1 MRLNIE
7 KLMIGFVM
15 ILAVCLYAPT
25 LLEDYKANSTTNEK
39 VTEVLAEAPAPAMT
53 TESMVLAAVTTQ
65 ERIGEAVQAA
75 KVTESIGNDMTKAVT
90 TDVAKLTP
98 KFQTNMNVTNMIEE
112 TSVADRSMLQTMVE
126 ARTNP
131 VYSEFI
137 AHVKS
142 LPVEIKP
149 SLMASDERDK
159 VLAVRDNY
167 DEFLKTV
174 NYGPSGKETYY
185 NLNMNGGVATMQGMG
200 IPGQYWVREDGVKMY
215 GDYVMVA
222 ADLNTH
228 PRGSLVESS
237 LGTAIVV
244 DTGGFAASNP
254 NQLDIA
260 TAW

>member
-1 MRLNIE
+1 
-7 KLMIGFVM
+7 
-15 ILAVCLYAPT
+15 
-25 LLEDYKANSTTNEK
+25 
-39 VTEVLAEAPAPAMT
+39 
-53 TESMVLAAVTTQ
+53 VTTYTNQ
-65 ERIGEAVQAA
+65 TGD
-75 KVTESIGNDMTKAVT
+75 G
-90 TDVAKLTP
+90 KLT
-98 KFQTNMNVTNMIEE
+98 
-112 TSVADRSMLQTMVE
+112 
-126 ARTNP
+126 
-131 VYSEFI
+131 
-137 AHVKS
+137 
-142 LPVEIKP
+142 
-149 SLMASDERDK
+149 ASK
-159 VLAVRDNY
+159 G
-167 DEFLKTV
+167 V

-185 NLNMNGGVATMQGMG
+185 NLNMNGVVATMQGMG